1 MTEPPTRPT
10 NLPRNDWNEE
20 HWRAFLEQPDTLMGV
35 GRRVFSH
42 IPSSPRC
49 QLCASPFAGAG
60 GTVMRVIGKRQ
71 SVFNPMMCT
80 SCEKQL
86 LKRRGGAEV
95 EGSLL
100 FADVRGS
107 TALGERLSP
116 SDFRA
121 ALARYYTVAA
131 DAVYANRGI
140 VDKFVGDELVA
151 AFPPFLGEAHA
162 ARAVEAARD
171 VLRGTGHGDPGGPWL
186 PVGAAVHTGR
196 VWFGT
201 VGEGTHVEIT
211 VLGDVVNTTARLA
224 SAAGAG
230 EILVSAEAAKLVGL
244 DASLEH
250 RSLEL
255 KGKEHPTEVVVLASP
270 SATQPERR

>member
-1 MTEPPTRPT
+1 
-10 NLPRNDWNEE
+10 
-20 HWRAFLEQPDTLMGV
+20 MGI
-35 GRRVFSH
+35 GRRVFSR

-49 QLCASPFAGAG
+49 QLCAAPFAGG
-60 GTVMRVIGKRQ
+60 GGALMRALGKKK
-71 SVFNPMMCT
+71 SGSNPLMCT
-80 SCEKQL
+80 SCERQL

-95 EGSLL
+95 ESSLL

-107 TALGERLSP
+107 TAMGERLSP

-121 ALARYYTVAA
+121 ALARYYTIAA

-140 VDKFVGDELVA
+140 VEMFVGDELVA

-186 PVGAAVHTGR
+186 PVGAGVHTGR
-196 VWFGT
+196 MWFGT
-201 VGEGTHVEIT
+201 VGEGSHVEIT

-224 SAAGAG
+224 AVAGAG
-230 EILVSAEAAKLVGL
+230 EILVSAEVAAVVGL
-244 DASLEH
+244 DASLER

-255 KGKEHPTEVVVLASP
+255 KGKEQPTEVVVLTGPA
-270 SATQPERR
+270 ATQPGTSVKPSRS

>member
-1 MTEPPTRPT
+1 VTRPP
-10 NLPRNDWNEE
+10 PRNELNEE
-20 HWRAFLEQPDTLMGV
+20 HWRKFLEEPDTMMGI
-35 GRRVFSH
+35 GRQVFSH

-49 QLCASPFAGAG
+49 QLCASPFSGAG
-60 GTVMRVIGKRQ
+60 GTVMRFIGKRQ
-71 SVFNPMMCT
+71 SAGNPLMCT

-86 LKRRGGAEV
+86 VKRRGGAEV
-95 EGSLL
+95 ESSLL
-100 FADVRGS
+100 FADIRGS
-107 TALGERLSP
+107 TELGERLSA

-121 ALARYYTVAA
+121 ALARYYTVAS

-151 AFPPFLGEAHA
+151 AFPPFLGGAHA

-171 VLRGTGHGDPGGPWL
+171 VLRGTGHGDPDGPWL

-196 VWFGT
+196 MWFGT

-224 SAAGAG
+224 AAAAGARSSSPPRRQRSWG
-230 EILVSAEAAKLVGL
+230 STPRSSD
-244 DASLEH
+244 DAS
-250 RSLEL
+250 S
-255 KGKEHPTEVVVLASP
+255 
-270 SATQPERR
+270 

>member
-1 MTEPPTRPT
+1 MNEPPARPT
-10 NLPRNDWNEE
+10 GPPRNDWNEE
-20 HWRAFLEQPDTLMGV
+20 HWRAFLEEPDTLMGV

-42 IPSSPRC
+42 IPTSPRC
-49 QLCASPFAGAG
+49 QLCAAPFDGPGGAL
-60 GTVMRVIGKRQ
+60 MRAFGKRK
-71 SVFNPMMCT
+71 SSSNPLMCT
-80 SCEKQL
+80 TCEKQL

-95 EGSLL
+95 ESSLL

-107 TALGERLSP
+107 TELGERLSP

-151 AFPPFLGEAHA
+151 TFPPFLGEAHA

-171 VLRGTGHGDPGGPWL
+171 VLRGTGHGSPDGPWL
-186 PVGAAVHTGR
+186 PVGAAVHTGKM
-196 VWFGT
+196 WFGT

-224 SAAGAG
+224 AAAGAG
-230 EILVSAEAAKLVGL
+230 EILVSAEAAAAIGL
-244 DASLEH
+244 DTTLEH

-255 KGKEHPTEVVVLASP
+255 KGKEHLTEVVVLHAP
-270 SATQPERR
+270 